1 MTEFWYA
8 EQGSMSGNSTRSGS
22 FRKVVQPQ
30 PQRKEEKWWLP
41 VPCVPH
47 GGLSEKSK
55 KHLRQKHDRANQIH
69 KAAMAIN
76 SGILA
81 EMQIP
86 ESYMASLPKVECDSV
101 NLFLLKMRNLQLQET
116 LTVSSIFS
124 SLRVGKQLWEIQSTD
139 TCIMQTSSHLIICLI
154 LST

>member
-22 FRKVVQPQ
+22 FRRIVVQPQ

-41 VPCVPH
+41 VPCVSPD
-47 GGLSEKSK
+47 GLSEKSK
-55 KHLRQKHDRANQIH
+55 KHLQQKRDCAYQIH

-76 SGILA
+76 SAILA

-86 ESYMASLPKVECDSV
+86 ESYMASLPKVV
-101 NLFLLKMRNLQLQET
+101 
-116 LTVSSIFS
+116 V
-124 SLRVGKQLWEIQSTD
+124 V
-139 TCIMQTSSHLIICLI
+139 
-154 LST
+154 